1 MHTLSQLLPEGGLES
16 ELDPANEVPVFVFE
30 EDCVVDKAEVVPGT
44 AAEAE
49 SAAAEDTAYG
59 EYFAA
64 ENIAND
70 YDRPVAA
77 YYVGVASILVD
88 VEKAIVAVLRVVA
101 TVDEVE
107 VVWNAAYCY
116 AESDYAAGA

>member
-1 MHTLSQLLPEGGLES
+1 M
-16 ELDPANEVPVFVFE
+16 FVFE

-77 YYVGVASILVD
+77 YYVGVASILV
-88 VEKAIVAVLRVVA
+88 A